1 MKAKEYIDNNFHFYH
16 ITPLANKESIL
27 MNGLLAK
34 RCNGIC
40 VVRSDNP
47 EVWKEII
54 NGQLTYPDQYYLII
68 KLTPYKHEIKFEEV
82 AFDSTEEDGTGP
94 LQNYILK
101 KRISIDESDI
111 IKDAFD
117 RGTRPDY
124 NDIAGMVKSLSDYD
138 HPPVPNVSVLN
149 EINNR

>member
-1 MKAKEYIDNNFHFYH
+1 MKAKEYIDNNFPFYH

-68 KLTPYKHEIKFEEV
+68 KLNT
-82 AFDSTEEDGTGP
+82 
-94 LQNYILK
+94 
-101 KRISIDESDI
+101 
-111 IKDAFD
+111 
-117 RGTRPDY
+117 
-124 NDIAGMVKSLSDYD
+124 
-138 HPPVPNVSVLN
+138 
-149 EINNR
+149 